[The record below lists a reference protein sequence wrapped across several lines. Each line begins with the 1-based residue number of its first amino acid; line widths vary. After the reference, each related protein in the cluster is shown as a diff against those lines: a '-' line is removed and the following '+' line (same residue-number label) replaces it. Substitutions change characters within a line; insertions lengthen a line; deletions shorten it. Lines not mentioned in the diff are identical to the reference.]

1 MIKDYV
7 DLLLISETKID
18 SSFPTAQFHI
28 DGYTIHRRDRDENGG
43 GLLLYVREDVT
54 SALLKTDS
62 EIEAFYVELIVRKK
76 KWLLCC
82 SYNPNKT
89 FITKHLA
96 ETGRNRDLF
105 SSKYDNF
112 ILLGDFNSEPCEQP
126 MRDFCHVYNCQNII
140 KDKTC
145 FKNPH
150 NPSCVDLFITNRP
163 KSFQN
168 STVIETGLSDFH
180 KMSLT
185 VMKVFYKKQRPKII
199 RYGNFC
205 NFDNEL
211 FINEVK
217 NSIEQ
222 EYCQNQSLEFGSFKK
237 KVDNIL
243 QKHAPL
249 KKRYVR
255 ANQAPFIDKSI
266 NKHIMKR
273 SRLRNKFLNTKSDFD
288 RKAYNTQRNLC
299 VSLIR
304 QAKKQF
310 FSNLDTNVFTENKT
324 FWEILKPF
332 LTDKIKTNSKIT
344 LIKKKKN
351 KTIAEQNLLKRLYQ
365 MKKRLLKYLIIS
377 LLILCLI

>member
-28 DGYTIHRRDRDENGG
+28 DGYTIHRRDRGENGG
-43 GLLLYVREDVT
+43 GLLLYVREDVP

-62 EIEAFYVELIVRKK
+62 EIEAFYVELTIRKK

-82 SYNPNKT
+82 SCNPNKT

-96 ETGRNRDLF
+96 EIGRNRDLF

-185 VMKVFYKKQRPKII
+185 VMKVFYKKPRLKTV
-199 RYGNFC
+199 RYRIYH

-243 QKHAPL
+243 QKHASL

-255 ANQAPFIDKSI
+255 ANQAFFIDKNI

-273 SRLRNKFLNTKSDFD
+273 SSPRSKFLNTKHDID
-288 RKAYNTQRNLC
+288 RKAYN
-299 VSLIR
+299 R
-304 QAKKQF
+304 Q
-310 FSNLDTNVFTENKT
+310 
-324 FWEILKPF
+324 
-332 LTDKIKTNSKIT
+332 
-344 LIKKKKN
+344 
-351 KTIAEQNLLKRLYQ
+351 
-365 MKKRLLKYLIIS
+365 
-377 LLILCLI
+377 

>member
-1 MIKDYV
+1 
-7 DLLLISETKID
+7 
-18 SSFPTAQFHI
+18 
-28 DGYTIHRRDRDENGG
+28 
-43 GLLLYVREDVT
+43 
-54 SALLKTDS
+54 
-62 EIEAFYVELIVRKK
+62 
-76 KWLLCC
+76 
-82 SYNPNKT
+82 
-89 FITKHLA
+89 
-96 ETGRNRDLF
+96 
-105 SSKYDNF
+105 
-112 ILLGDFNSEPCEQP
+112 

-185 VMKVFYKKQRPKII
+185 VMKVFYKKQRPRIV
-199 RYGNFC
+199 RYRNYR
-205 NFDNEL
+205 NFDNKL

-255 ANQAPFIDKSI
+255 ANQAPFIDKNI

-273 SRLRNKFLNTKSDFD
+273 SCLCNKFRNTKSDID
-288 RKAYNTQRNLC
+288 PKAYNTQRNLC

-304 QAKKQF
+304 QAKKKKKI
-310 FSNLDTNVFTENKT
+310 NVTL
-324 FWEILKPF
+324 IQMLLP
-332 LTDKIKTNSKIT
+332 KIKLFGK
-344 LIKKKKN
+344 
-351 KTIAEQNLLKRLYQ
+351 LLNHF
-365 MKKRLLKYLIIS
+365 
-377 LLILCLI
+377 